1 MERLCRL
8 CLGTGSDLGLGP
20 ISEDNE
26 NVNTSSEQN
35 LVQLILRYLSI
46 QIIKAENPISSFICT
61 SCKSLIENWHRF
73 HTSCLENDEI
83 YHQRVQALHQANKS
97 NELVLSVELKE
108 ERLDTATTGDEN
120 PPTEEHLDPDYDPKE
135 STSDEDDDACDDRD
149 DDSDFDVASEYSTYE
164 YEILESESDAKARS
178 RKKKDNKADSK
189 TVTST
194 CRRGR
199 PRLKTVD
206 DATSKVAKR
215 AEVCTICGKFIKNL
229 TEHMRIH
236 NNERRHQCPYC
247 AKSFVSASNYSSH
260 VNIHTRAK
268 MYKCD
273 LCDKQYALLNSMKQ
287 HRITHFKDR
296 IYLCPVC
303 GKAYYQPTG
312 LARHKRTHF
321 EQPTIK
327 CSECDKMFLTNGDLR
342 KHFKKHLPE
351 KPFSCEICSRAFNRK
366 DNLKTHMK
374 THREKA
380 SKSVV
385 VDKLPVQEAVPH
397 VEIKLEISKV

>member
-1 MERLCRL
+1 MERVCRL
-8 CLGTGSDLGLGP
+8 CLEGGSDLGP
-20 ISEDNE
+20 ISFNDGNKEIDNVDDASTE
-26 NVNTSSEQN
+26 RS
-35 LVQLILRYLSI
+35 LVQLILQYLSI
-46 QIIKAENPISSFICT
+46 QIIKAENPMNTFICT
-61 SCKSLIENWHRF
+61 GCKSLIEEWHRF
-73 HTSCLENDEI
+73 HTSCLKNDEI
-83 YHQRVQALHQANKS
+83 YQQRIQENINADKL
-97 NELVLSVELKE
+97 NEIVVPMRLKQE
-108 ERLDTATTGDEN
+108 QLDTIGGEESVQDEY
-120 PPTEEHLDPDYDPKE
+120 DPDYDPQVSSNE
-135 STSDEDDDACDDRD
+135 DYGNYNNAEDDENSDEEGG
-149 DDSDFDVASEYSTYE
+149 SEYSTYE
-164 YEILESESDAKARS
+164 YEVLELESAPKAKS
-178 RKKKDNKADSK
+178 RKGNKTDSK
-189 TVTST
+189 PLST
-194 CRRGR
+194 RRGR
-199 PRLKTVD
+199 PRVKPLD
-206 DATSKVAKR
+206 DPTSKTTKR

-287 HRITHFKDR
+287 HRMTHFKDR

-374 THREKA
+374 THREKIP
-380 SKSVV
+380 KPDPG
-385 VDKLPVQEAVPH
+385 DKPVEDSVPH
-397 VEIKLEISKV
+397 VEIKLEISKA

>member
-8 CLGTGSDLGLGP
+8 CLQSASDLEP
-20 ISEDNE
+20 IAIGEHNIH
-26 NVNTSSEQN
+26 SSDASIGHS
-35 LVQLILRYLSI
+35 LVQLIIQYLSI
-46 QIIKAENPISSFICT
+46 QIIKVENECPFICPG
-61 SCKSLIENWHRF
+61 CKSLVEEWHRF
-73 HTSCLENDEI
+73 HTSCVKNNEIYQRRVQEKEDHDKADSVHHNLEESSELEQIDIKSFKPVEEDEENDPDFDP
-83 YHQRVQALHQANKS
+83 NG
-97 NELVLSVELKE
+97 LS
-108 ERLDTATTGDEN
+108 DN
-120 PPTEEHLDPDYDPKE
+120 
-135 STSDEDDDACDDRD
+135 EDDDDDGG
-149 DDSDFDVASEYSTYE
+149 DVGSVYE
-164 YEILESESDAKARS
+164 YEILETEMKLEAESK
-178 RKKKDNKADSK
+178 SK
-189 TVTST
+189 IETISDDKEDPKP
-194 CRRGR
+194 RASKRGR
-199 PRLKTVD
+199 PRTKSLD
-206 DATSKVAKR
+206 DTSRAAKR

-273 LCDKQYALLNSMKQ
+273 LCDKQYALLNSLKQ
-287 HRITHFKDR
+287 HRITHFKER

-327 CSECDKMFLTNGDLR
+327 CTECDKMFLTNGDLR

-351 KPFSCEICSRAFNRK
+351 KPFSCEICNRAFNRK

-374 THREKA
+374 THREKG
-380 SKSVV
+380 SKLSPC
-385 VDKLPVQEAVPH
+385 DEPEKQENTPIK
-397 VEIKLEISKV
+397 IKLEITKV